1 VYCNFRDA
9 QTTHAQP
16 TSGVKFPVTV
26 PGEKSSMYLMGT
38 AIRVKKIVFVSV
50 QVYAVGLYVDKS
62 SVSKLPGQ
70 VRLSRAFR
78 PRSVQPILFFLD
90 DFAQGISPTPSH
102 SHARPPGVGNAF

>member
-1 VYCNFRDA
+1 M
-9 QTTHAQP
+9 
-16 TSGVKFPVTV
+16 VKFPVTV

-50 QVYAVGLYVDKS
+50 QVYAVGVYVDKS

-78 PRSVQPILFFLD
+78 PRFFWMTSLKESLPLP
-90 DFAQGISPTPSH
+90 GIPT
-102 SHARPPGVGNAF
+102 HARPPGVGNAF

>member
-1 VYCNFRDA
+1 
-9 QTTHAQP
+9 
-16 TSGVKFPVTV
+16 
-26 PGEKSSMYLMGT
+26 MYLMGT

-70 VRLSRAFR
+70 VCLSRAFR
-78 PRSVQPILFFLD
+78 PCSDQPMLLMTSRIPRT
-90 DFAQGISPTPSH
+90 PTH